1 MPASTEKLVFCRQV
15 INWCEARG
23 YEVPKIQC
31 KEAKLTDGAALTR
44 VLTSDEKAR
53 LFEALPDSL
62 RPIVEFAILS
72 GQRKNEIAT
81 LRWADVDFP
90 NARATVWARG
100 QKPHSFPLTPRMMAL
115 IANQPKG
122 CPQVFTYEAE
132 RLSPP
137 RADRVKRLKGH
148 RYPFS
153 AQGWDRKW
161 RKALKIARIDD
172 Y

>member
-1 MPASTEKLVFCRQV
+1 MQASDLWWDAKDQFQRSHATVKYQLVKLVDGLGVKMPLNDLTLSAIDGYIAKRRAKVGNASVNRETGLLRQV

-44 VLTSDEKAR
+44 VLTSEEKAR

-81 LRWADVDFP
+81 MRWADVDFP
-90 NARATVWARG
+90 NAGRQSG
-100 QKPHSFPLTPRMMAL
+100 
-115 IANQPKG
+115 
-122 CPQVFTYEAE
+122 
-132 RLSPP
+132 
-137 RADRVKRLKGH
+137 LKGKSH
-148 RYPFS
+148 TVSR
-153 AQGWDRKW
+153 
-161 RKALKIARIDD
+161 
-172 Y
+172 